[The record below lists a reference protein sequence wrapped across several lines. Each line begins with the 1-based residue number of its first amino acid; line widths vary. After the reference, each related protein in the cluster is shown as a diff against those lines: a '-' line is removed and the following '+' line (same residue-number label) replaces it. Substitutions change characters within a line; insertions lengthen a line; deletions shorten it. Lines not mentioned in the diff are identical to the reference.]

1 VPPIQSRPS
10 PVVAIRIAHLWS
22 IANAGQQFLEAKER
36 NTHFLQ
42 ALLHVLV
49 VLQLAIVDQ

>member
-1 VPPIQSRPS
+1 V
-10 PVVAIRIAHLWS
+10 IRIAHLWS
-22 IANAGQQFLEAKER
+22 ITNAGQQFLEAKER